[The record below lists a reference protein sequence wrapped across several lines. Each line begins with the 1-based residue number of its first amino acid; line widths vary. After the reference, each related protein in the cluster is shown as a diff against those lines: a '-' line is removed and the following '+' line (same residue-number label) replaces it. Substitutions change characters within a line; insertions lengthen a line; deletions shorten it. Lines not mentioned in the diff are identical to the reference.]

1 MKEMMS
7 LNSRINWAMVGFVLV
22 AILKVIWIAVK
33 WILKLAFKIGYR
45 FVCLIVGVVLLG
57 LNIDIAGKIRDKT
70 QKAMYDSMM
79 EPEIYRGIARHVS
92 YWR

>member
-1 MKEMMS
+1 M
-7 LNSRINWAMVGFVLV
+7 
-22 AILKVIWIAVK
+22 ILKGIWIALK
-33 WILKLAFKIGYR
+33 WILKLAIKIAYG
-45 FVCLIVGVVLLG
+45 FVCLMVGAVLLG
-57 LNIDIAGKIRDKT
+57 LCVDIPGKIRDKT